1 MRLWREL
8 QGLICLLFF
17 MQNHFELF
25 RLPVQFPIDRQAL
38 DTAYKEIQNLVHP
51 DRFVTAT
58 EAEKRTA
65 IQWAA
70 MANDAYHILRNP
82 IKRAAYLCELNGY
95 NLNAETHVSMDP
107 EFLMQQ
113 IEWRESL
120 ENARDEKDMARLEKL
135 DDEQRTLRDEQMQ
148 ILHKHL
154 DDRQFEKAVQDIR
167 KMMFLEKFN
176 EEISLAFD
184 ELDSTD

>member
-1 MRLWREL
+1 MRKQL
-8 QGLICLLFF
+8 QGLTFNEPF

-25 RLPVQFPIDRQAL
+25 KLPVQFSIDRQAL
-38 DTAYKEIQNLVHP
+38 DKTYKDIQNLVHP

-65 IQWAA
+65 IQLAA

-107 EFLMQQ
+107 EFLIQQ

-120 ENARDEKDMARLEKL
+120 ENAREEKDIVRLEKL
-135 DDEQRTLRDEQMQ
+135 DDEQRALRDEQME
-148 ILHKHL
+148 ILQKHL
-154 DDRQFEKAVQDIR
+154 GDKQFDKAAQDIR

-176 EEISLAFD
+176 DEISLAFD

>member
-1 MRLWREL
+1 
-8 QGLICLLFF
+8 

-25 RLPVQFPIDRQAL
+25 RLPVQFAIDRQAL
-38 DTAYKEIQNLVHP
+38 DKAYKEIQSLVHP

-65 IQWAA
+65 MQWAA

-107 EFLMQQ
+107 LFLMQQ

-120 ENARDEKDMARLEKL
+120 ENARESKDTARLEKL
-135 DDEQRTLRDEQMQ
+135 DDEQRALRSEQMD
-148 ILHKHL
+148 IVGKHL
-154 DDRQFEKAVQDIR
+154 NDKQFDKAVQEIR
-167 KMMFLEKFN
+167 KMMFLEKFG

>member
-1 MRLWREL
+1 
-8 QGLICLLFF
+8 

-25 RLPVQFPIDRQAL
+25 RLPVQFAVDRQTL
-38 DTAYKEIQNLVHP
+38 DKTYKEIQSLVHP

-65 IQWAA
+65 QQWAA

-107 EFLMQQ
+107 GFLMQQ

-120 ENARDEKDMARLEKL
+120 ENARDDRDIARLEKL
-135 DDEQRTLRDEQMQ
+135 DDEQRILRTEQMDMVGK
-148 ILHKHL
+148 LL
-154 DDRQFEKAVQDIR
+154 DRQQFDKAVQEIR
-167 KMMFLEKFN
+167 KMMFLEKFG

-184 ELDSTD
+184 ELDLTD

>member
-1 MRLWREL
+1 
-8 QGLICLLFF
+8 

-25 RLPVQFPIDRQAL
+25 GLPVQFTIDRQAL
-38 DTAYKEIQNLVHP
+38 DKAYKEIQSLVHP

-65 IQWAA
+65 MQWAA

-107 EFLMQQ
+107 LFLMQQ

-120 ENARDEKDMARLEKL
+120 ENARESRDTARLEKL
-135 DDEQRTLRDEQMQ
+135 DDEQRALRSGQMD
-148 ILHKHL
+148 IVGKHL
-154 DDRQFEKAVQDIR
+154 DDKQFDKAVQEIR
-167 KMMFLEKFN
+167 KMMFLEKFG

>member
-1 MRLWREL
+1 
-8 QGLICLLFF
+8 

-25 RLPVQFPIDRQAL
+25 RLPVRFTIDRQAL
-38 DTAYKEIQNLVHP
+38 DKAYKEIQSLVHP

-65 IQWAA
+65 MQWAA

-107 EFLMQQ
+107 LFLMQQ

-120 ENARDEKDMARLEKL
+120 ENARESRDTARLEKL
-135 DDEQRTLRDEQMQ
+135 DDEQRALRSEQMD
-148 ILHKHL
+148 IVGKHL
-154 DDRQFEKAVQDIR
+154 DDKQFDKAVQEIR
-167 KMMFLEKFN
+167 KMMFLEKFG

>member
-1 MRLWREL
+1 
-8 QGLICLLFF
+8 

-25 RLPVQFPIDRQAL
+25 NLPVQFPIDRQVL
-38 DTAYKEIQNLVHP
+38 DKAYKDIQNLVHP

-70 MANDAYHILRNP
+70 MANDAYHTLRNP
-82 IKRAAYLCELNGY
+82 IRRAAYLCELNGH

-113 IEWRESL
+113 LEWRESL
-120 ENARDEKDMARLEKL
+120 ENAREGKDIVQLEKL
-135 DDEQRTLRDEQMQ
+135 DDEQRALRDEQME
-148 ILHKHL
+148 ILQKHL
-154 DDRQFEKAVQDIR
+154 DGKQFDKAAQDIR

-184 ELDSTD
+184 ELDRAD

>member
-1 MRLWREL
+1 
-8 QGLICLLFF
+8 

-25 RLPVQFPIDRQAL
+25 NLPVQFSIDRQAL

-82 IKRAAYLCELNGY
+82 IKRAAYLCELNGN

-120 ENARDEKDMARLEKL
+120 ENAREDKDIVRLEKL
-135 DDEQRTLRDEQMQ
+135 DDEQRTLRDGQME
-148 ILHKHL
+148 ILQQHL
-154 DDRQFEKAVQDIR
+154 DDKQFDKAAQDIR

>member
-1 MRLWREL
+1 MRMWKQL
-8 QGLICLLFF
+8 QGLTFKEPF
-17 MQNHFELF
+17 MQNHFELYK
-25 RLPVQFPIDRQAL
+25 LPVQFSLDRQAL
-38 DTAYKEIQNLVHP
+38 DKTYKEIQNLVHP
-51 DRFVTAT
+51 DRFITAT

-70 MANDAYHILRNP
+70 MANDAYHVLRNP

-95 NLNAETHVSMDP
+95 NLNGETHVSMDP
-107 EFLMQQ
+107 QFLIQQ
-113 IEWRESL
+113 MEWRESL
-120 ENARDEKDMARLEKL
+120 ENAREDKDVNQLEKL
-135 DDEQRTLRDEQMQ
+135 DEEQRSLRKERMDVIEKY
-148 ILHKHL
+148 LGDKEF
-154 DDRQFEKAVQDIR
+154 DKAVQEIR

>member
-1 MRLWREL
+1 
-8 QGLICLLFF
+8 

-25 RLPVQFPIDRQAL
+25 RLPVRFTIDRQAL
-38 DTAYKEIQNLVHP
+38 DKAYKEIQSLVHP

-65 IQWAA
+65 MQWAA

-95 NLNAETHVSMDP
+95 NLNTETHVSMDP
-107 EFLMQQ
+107 VFLMQQ

-120 ENARDEKDMARLEKL
+120 ENARESRDTARLEKL
-135 DDEQRTLRDEQMQ
+135 DDEQRALRSEQMD
-148 ILHKHL
+148 IVGKHL
-154 DDRQFEKAVQDIR
+154 DGKQFDKAVQEIR
-167 KMMFLEKFN
+167 KMMFLEKFG

>member
-1 MRLWREL
+1 
-8 QGLICLLFF
+8 

-25 RLPVQFPIDRQAL
+25 NLPVQFPIDRQVL
-38 DTAYKEIQNLVHP
+38 DKAYKDIQNLVHP

-70 MANDAYHILRNP
+70 MANDAYHTLRNP
-82 IKRAAYLCELNGY
+82 IRRAAYLCELNGY

-120 ENARDEKDMARLEKL
+120 ENAREGKDIVQLEKL
-135 DDEQRTLRDEQMQ
+135 DDEQRALRDEQME
-148 ILHKHL
+148 ILQKHL
-154 DDRQFEKAVQDIR
+154 DGKQFDKAAQDIR

-184 ELDSTD
+184 ELDRAD

>member
-1 MRLWREL
+1 
-8 QGLICLLFF
+8 

-25 RLPVQFPIDRQAL
+25 RLPVRFTIDRQAL
-38 DTAYKEIQNLVHP
+38 DKAYKEIQSLVHP

-65 IQWAA
+65 MQWAA

-107 EFLMQQ
+107 LFLMQQ

-120 ENARDEKDMARLEKL
+120 ENARESRDTARLEKL
-135 DDEQRTLRDEQMQ
+135 DDEQRALRSEQMD
-148 ILHKHL
+148 IVGKHL
-154 DDRQFEKAVQDIR
+154 DDRQFDKAVQEIR
-167 KMMFLEKFN
+167 KMMFLEKFG

>member
-1 MRLWREL
+1 
-8 QGLICLLFF
+8 

-25 RLPVQFPIDRQAL
+25 RLPVRFTIDRQAL
-38 DTAYKEIQNLVHP
+38 DKAYKEIQSLVHP
-51 DRFVTAT
+51 DRIVTAT

-65 IQWAA
+65 MQWAA

-107 EFLMQQ
+107 LFLMQQ

-120 ENARDEKDMARLEKL
+120 ENARESRDTARLEKL
-135 DDEQRTLRDEQMQ
+135 DDEQRALRSEQMD
-148 ILHKHL
+148 IVGKHL
-154 DDRQFEKAVQDIR
+154 DDKQFDKAVQEIR
-167 KMMFLEKFN
+167 KMMFLEKFG

>member
-1 MRLWREL
+1 
-8 QGLICLLFF
+8 

-25 RLPVQFPIDRQAL
+25 NLPVQFTIDRQAL
-38 DTAYKEIQNLVHP
+38 DKAYKEIQSLVHP

-65 IQWAA
+65 MQWAA

-82 IKRAAYLCELNGY
+82 IKRGVYLCELNGC
-95 NLNAETHVSMDP
+95 NLQAETHVSMDP

-120 ENARDEKDMARLEKL
+120 ESARENKDIPQLEKL
-135 DDEQRTLRDEQMQ
+135 DEEQRTLRDRQLKIIENF
-148 ILHKHL
+148 LGN
-154 DDRQFEKAVQDIR
+154 RQFDTAAQEIR

>member
-1 MRLWREL
+1 
-8 QGLICLLFF
+8 

-25 RLPVQFPIDRQAL
+25 KLPVQFSIDRQGL
-38 DTAYKEIQNLVHP
+38 DKAYKEIQNLVHP

-82 IKRAAYLCELNGY
+82 LKRAAYLCELNGY
-95 NLNAETHVSMDP
+95 NLNGETHVTMDP

-120 ENARDEKDMARLEKL
+120 ENAREDKDLARLEKL
-135 DDEQRTLRDEQMQ
+135 DEEQRNLRKEQMD
-148 ILHKHL
+148 IVEKHL
-154 DDRQFEKAVQDIR
+154 DDKQFDKAVQDIR

-184 ELDSTD
+184 ELDSTN

>member
-1 MRLWREL
+1 
-8 QGLICLLFF
+8 

-25 RLPVQFPIDRQAL
+25 RLPAEFTIDGPSL
-38 DTAYKEIQNLVHP
+38 DKAYKEIQSLVHP

-65 IQWAA
+65 MQWAT

-82 IKRAAYLCELNGY
+82 IKRAAYLCELNGV
-95 NLNAETHVSMDP
+95 NLQAETHVTMDP

-113 IEWRESL
+113 MEWRESL
-120 ENARDEKDMARLEKL
+120 ENAREDRNIARLEKL
-135 DDEQRTLRDEQMQ
+135 DEEQRVLRSEQMS
-148 ILHKHL
+148 IIEKHL
-154 DDRQFEKAVQDIR
+154 ANRQFDKAAQDIR

-184 ELDSTD
+184 ELDSIN